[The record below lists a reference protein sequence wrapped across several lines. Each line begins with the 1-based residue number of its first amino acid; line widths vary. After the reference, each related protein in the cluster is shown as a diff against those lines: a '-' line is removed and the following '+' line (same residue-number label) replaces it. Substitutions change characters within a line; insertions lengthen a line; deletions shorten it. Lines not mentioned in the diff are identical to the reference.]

1 MRQRPEAQPRAI
13 ARWAASLLIGLI
25 VCAGPLWLWGV
36 PLRWYYLKSDD
47 FVYLAWSRTA
57 AAVRG
62 HLATPYHGHVAPLY
76 LLETH
81 LLARLAGTME
91 ALPVVL
97 GWASYATLVLA
108 MAATGHVVAR
118 ESGRV
123 AHGLAAM
130 AAVGLSSVL
139 GPTLLWYAAGQALA
153 AGTAVLVMLAALQ
166 SWRVRGGWWRLGGGL
181 VAATAAPLFWSAG
194 YAAGPVGMA
203 YLWADGRRACRRA
216 AVIVA
221 ASSIAVV
228 AVVWCVAGR
237 GFAPASHIA
246 ARPLGGVLVADAV
259 VAHSAQAVC
268 EALVL
273 NNLGLDA
280 STTPGQALLFTAL
293 LAGFWA
299 WSRRRS
305 GPAGSSALAPDQ
317 SSGGRRGRPGGRHLR
332 SDLRRARDGEHLRQ
346 PARAGLVRRHGRAR
360 RRAVRRRLVR
370 RELAVPAALGDRAAR
385 APRAFGPR
393 ALHRRGARPAS
404 SSRRSRDLRVRWDG
418 GTLRDRLAAE
428 GGAQHPRRARRA
440 GPGAAPGPGR
450 TGPPRAGRTPGRDR
464 PRGDPT
470 GRRPGGRPG
479 DAGASPR
486 LRTRGLARS
495 ARGLDA
501 ILTSSRGTTGDEPI
515 SVHDRESHGGGGRR
529 GGRLR
534 RLPVRPD
541 AGPGGLRR
549 GRARAGRLPAPRGPR
564 VPARSGA
571 GCPGTPGRQGRAGP
585 AVALGR
591 HGARGPVLRP
601 GHVRAEAARTYRA
614 GPAGILPALQRR
626 RGVRGGLADL
636 GPHGGQPAR
645 AAQHAHR
652 AGLAAGDLGPGRLRG
667 EPAAAAGGPG
677 TGIVRDPGRGDV
689 AGRPAGRAGDGSDRA
704 GPGGD
709 GDGGHDVA

>member
-1 MRQRPEAQPRAI
+1 M
-13 ARWAASLLIGLI
+13 
-25 VCAGPLWLWGV
+25 
-36 PLRWYYLKSDD
+36 
-47 FVYLAWSRTA
+47 
-57 AAVRG
+57 RG

-118 ESGRV
+118 ESGRM

-221 ASSIAVV
+221 ASSIAVA

-305 GPAGSSALAPDQ
+305 GPAGSSARTRINPLEA
-317 SSGGRRGRPGGRHLR
+317 
-332 SDLRRARDGEHLRQ
+332 
-346 PARAGLVRRHGRAR
+346 AGAVLVVATFG
-360 RRAVRRRLVR
+360 LIF
-370 RELAVPAALGDRAAR
+370 AAR
-385 APRAFGPR
+385 GTESTFSS
-393 ALHRRGARPAS
+393 LRGLGWYDAMAELGAVLFVAGWCAGS
-404 SSRRSRDLRVRWDG
+404 SPSPPPS
-418 GTLRDRLAAE
+418 AIE
-428 GGAQHPRRARRA
+428 P
-440 GPGAAPGPGR
+440 PGAASFWSSGSS
-450 TGPPRAGRTPGRDR
+450 
-464 PRGDPT
+464 
-470 GRRPGGRPG
+470 
-479 DAGASPR
+479 SPWCSPCK
-486 LRTRGLARS
+486 LLA
-495 ARGLDA
+495 
-501 ILTSSRGTTGDEPI
+501 PI
-515 SVHDRESHGGGGRR
+515 
-529 GGRLR
+529 
-534 RLPVRPD
+534 
-541 AGPGGLRR
+541 A
-549 GRARAGRLPAPRGPR
+549 
-564 VPARSGA
+564 
-571 GCPGTPGRQGRAGP
+571 
-585 AVALGR
+585 
-591 HGARGPVLRP
+591 
-601 GHVRAEAARTYRA
+601 
-614 GPAGILPALQRR
+614 
-626 RGVRGGLADL
+626 
-636 GPHGGQPAR
+636 
-645 AAQHAHR
+645 
-652 AGLAAGDLGPGRLRG
+652 
-667 EPAAAAGGPG
+667 
-677 TGIVRDPGRGDV
+677 
-689 AGRPAGRAGDGSDRA
+689 
-704 GPGGD
+704 
-709 GDGGHDVA
+709 